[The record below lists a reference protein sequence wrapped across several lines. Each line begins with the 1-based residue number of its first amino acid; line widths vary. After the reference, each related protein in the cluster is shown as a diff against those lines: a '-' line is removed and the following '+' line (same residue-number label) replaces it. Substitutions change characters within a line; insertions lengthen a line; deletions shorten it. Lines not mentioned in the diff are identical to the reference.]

1 MNALLI
7 LLLGAA
13 ACALA
18 AAPGQLVTQGPATA
32 KRIALTFDDGP
43 GPQTEK
49 FLEMLARHRVRAT
62 FFLSGEL
69 VALKPETVRRTL
81 ARGHE
86 IGSHTFNHTNYKAHQ
101 RDLLGAQ
108 KGPNAEAAAQAR
120 AKSDLLK
127 DLRATHAAIEKCS
140 GAKVNL
146 CRMPHGIDRPWIRDA
161 AREMGYTLV
170 NWTYGADWNKGTAQ
184 ELLPGYLKAIRPG
197 AILLFHDGG
206 KERSK
211 SLAMAEAVIQSAR
224 QRGFE
229 IVTVGELLK
238 AK

>member
-1 MNALLI
+1 MARVVHFEI
-7 LLLGAA
+7 
-13 ACALA
+13 
-18 AAPGQLVTQGPATA
+18 PY
-32 KRIALTFDDGP
+32 DDGD
-43 GPQTEK
+43 
-49 FLEMLARHRVRAT
+49 R
-62 FFLSGEL
+62 
-69 VALKPETVRRTL
+69 
-81 ARGHE
+81 
-86 IGSHTFNHTNYKAHQ
+86 
-101 RDLLGAQ
+101 
-108 KGPNAEAAAQAR
+108 AR
-120 AKSDLLK
+120 AFYDKAFGWQLM
-127 DLRATHAAIEKCS
+127 T
-140 GAKVNL
+140 
-146 CRMPHGIDRPWIRDA
+146 MP
-161 AREMGYTLV
+161 EMGYTLV